1 MAGCLH
7 RSRAPNA
14 CQDCCAT
21 RPSLEI
27 RHAFLSSSLS
37 LLASLQYR
45 FQIVLE
51 FVQCGNPLRC
61 GFNDLIFVNEDLASS
76 TLDQWPKAFSHSPT
90 NVAKDLEAIGTRNQ
104 EGDAIIAQY
113 TNGFGKAIES
123 LQVKS
128 RDVELLKLSF
138 VHLSLRSKP
147 PESDC
152 QSSICPRP

>member
-27 RHAFLSSSLS
+27 RHAFL
-37 LLASLQYR
+37 R
-45 FQIVLE
+45 FVLE

-61 GFNDLIFVNEDLASS
+61 GFNDLIFVNENLAASM
-76 TLDQWPKAFSHSPT
+76 LDQWPQAFSHSPT
-90 NVAKDLEAIGTRNQ
+90 NVAKDLEPIGPRNQ
-104 EGDAIIAQY
+104 EGDAVIAQY
-113 TNGFGKAIES
+113 ANGFGKAIES

-128 RDVELLKLSF
+128 RDVELLKLFF

-147 PESDC
+147 PESDR
-152 QSSICPRP
+152 QSSIYPRP